1 MPNMSRRTRGW
12 RKRRRLP
19 PNRLLQRDAAAAE
32 KALIPPSFDGISSFK
47 LFKGGFAGRGVL
59 AQKIKLSTIADALKV
74 STATVSLAL
83 RDSPLVADKTRERI
97 KEHARAIGYIY
108 NRRAASLRTSRS
120 GIVGVVVHDIMNP
133 VYAEILRSIESEL
146 DRGRQTFLLCNHYDD
161 LEKQRTFIDT
171 LLQLGAD
178 GVIMSAAIGTPKED
192 IALAEGNGLP
202 AVLIARSVTGAD
214 VPVFRGDDAYGIGLA
229 TNHLISLGHSRIAM
243 IGGTDSTSTGRDRYR
258 GYVMAMQKAGME
270 IRPEWRLPGPRTKQA
285 GFEAAQEFL
294 ALKDKPTAAVC
305 WNDLVAI
312 GLMNGIARAGMVTGV
327 DISVTGYDDLEE
339 AAIAT
344 PALTT
349 VWNGQREVGRRAAR
363 ALLDRL
369 SGIEVH
375 GGQELIRPELHVRQ
389 STGRPRE
396 R

>member
-1 MPNMSRRTRGW
+1 MN
-12 RKRRRLP
+12 
-19 PNRLLQRDAAAAE
+19 
-32 KALIPPSFDGISSFK
+32 
-47 LFKGGFAGRGVL
+47 
-59 AQKIKLSTIADALKV
+59 V

-83 RDSPLVADKTRERI
+83 RDSPLVADATRERI
-97 KEHARAIGYIY
+97 KEHARTIGYIY

-133 VYAEILRSIESEL
+133 FFAEILRSIESEL
-146 DRGRQTFLLCNHYDD
+146 DRSRQTFLLSNHYDQ

-178 GVIMSAAIGTPKED
+178 GVIMSPAIGTPSAD
-192 IALAEGNGLP
+192 IQLAEANGLP
-202 AVLIARSVTGAD
+202 AVLIARSVEDAD

-229 TNHLISLGHSRIAM
+229 TNHLISLGHRRIAM
-243 IGGTDSTSTGRDRYR
+243 IGGTDQTSTGRDRYR
-258 GYVMAMQKAGME
+258 GYVMAMEAAGLPVE
-270 IRPEWRLPGPRTKQA
+270 TRWRIPGPRTKQA
-285 GFEAAQEFL
+285 GFEASQQFL

-312 GLMNGIARAGMVTGV
+312 GLMNGIARAGLVPGV
-327 DISVTGYDDLEE
+327 DVSVTGYDDLEE

-363 ALLDRL
+363 TLLDRL
-369 SGIEVH
+369 NGVEVH

-389 STGRPRE
+389 STGKPVE

>member
-1 MPNMSRRTRGW
+1 M
-12 RKRRRLP
+12 
-19 PNRLLQRDAAAAE
+19 
-32 KALIPPSFDGISSFK
+32 
-47 LFKGGFAGRGVL
+47 
-59 AQKIKLSTIADALKV
+59 AQKIKLSTIADALGV

-83 RDSPLVADKTRERI
+83 RDSPLVADATRLRI
-97 KEHARAIGYIY
+97 KEHAREIGYIY

-133 VYAEILRSIESEL
+133 FFAEILRSIETEL
-146 DRGRQTFLLCNHYDD
+146 DRSRQTFLLSNHYDQ

-178 GVIMSAAIGTPKED
+178 GVIMSPAIGTPPQD
-192 IALAEGNGLP
+192 ILLAEENGLP
-202 AVLIARSVTGAD
+202 AVLIARSVEGAA
-214 VPVFRGDDAYGIGLA
+214 VPVFRGDDSYGIGLA
-229 TNHLISLGHSRIAM
+229 TNHLISLGHTRIAM
-243 IGGTDSTSTGRDRYR
+243 IGGTDQTSTGRDRYQ
-258 GYVMAMQKAGME
+258 GYVAAMEKAGLE
-270 IRPEWRLPGPRTKQA
+270 VKPEWRFPGPRTKQA
-285 GFEAAQEFL
+285 GFEMTGAFL

-312 GLMNGIARAGMVTGV
+312 GLMNGIARAGLVPGV

-363 ALLDRL
+363 VLLDRL
-369 SGIEVH
+369 NGIEVH
-375 GGQELIRPELHVRQ
+375 PEQVLIKPELHVRQ
-389 STGRPRE
+389 STTQPVE

>member
-1 MPNMSRRTRGW
+1 M
-12 RKRRRLP
+12 L
-19 PNRLLQRDAAAAE
+19 
-32 KALIPPSFDGISSFK
+32 
-47 LFKGGFAGRGVL
+47 GGRPKL
-59 AQKIKLSTIADALKV
+59 AQKIKLSTIADALSV

-83 RDSPLVADKTRERI
+83 RDSPLVADATRERI

-133 VYAEILRSIESEL
+133 FFAEILRSIESEL
-146 DRGRQTFLLCNHYDD
+146 DRSRQTFLLSNHYDQ

-178 GVIMSAAIGTPKED
+178 GVIMSPAIDTPAED
-192 IALAEGNGLP
+192 IRLAEDNGLP
-202 AVLIARSVTGAD
+202 AVLIARSVEGAG
-214 VPVFRGDDAYGIGLA
+214 VPVFRGDDAYGTGLA
-229 TNHLISLGHSRIAM
+229 TNHLISLGHKRIAM
-243 IGGTDSTSTGRDRYR
+243 IGGTDQTSTGRDRFQ
-258 GYVMAMQKAGME
+258 GYVAAMEAAGME
-270 IRPEWRLPGPRTKQA
+270 IRPGWRLPGPRTKQA
-285 GFEAAQEFL
+285 GFEVAGQFL
-294 ALKDKPTAAVC
+294 ALKDRPTAAVC

-312 GLMNGIARAGMVTGV
+312 GLMNGIARAGLVPGV

-369 SGIEVH
+369 NGGLAH
-375 GGQELIRPELHVRQ
+375 GRQELIKPELHVRQ
-389 STGRPRE
+389 STGRPVE
-396 R
+396 GS

>member
-1 MPNMSRRTRGW
+1 MG
-12 RKRRRLP
+12 
-19 PNRLLQRDAAAAE
+19 
-32 KALIPPSFDGISSFK
+32 
-47 LFKGGFAGRGVL
+47 
-59 AQKIKLSTIADALKV
+59 V

-83 RDSPLVADKTRERI
+83 RDSPLVADATRERI
-97 KEHARAIGYIY
+97 KEHARRIGYIY

-133 VYAEILRSIESEL
+133 FFAEILRSIETEL
-146 DRGRQTFLLCNHYDD
+146 DRSRQTFLLSNHYDQLD
-161 LEKQRTFIDT
+161 KQRTFIDT

-178 GVIMSAAIGTPKED
+178 GVIMSPAIGTPAED
-192 IALAEGNGLP
+192 IGMAEENGLP
-202 AVLIARSVTGAD
+202 AVLIARSVEGAD

-229 TNHLISLGHSRIAM
+229 TNHLISLGHRRIAM
-243 IGGTDSTSTGRDRYR
+243 IGGTDQTSTGRDRYR
-258 GYVMAMQKAGME
+258 GYVAAMEAAGLE
-270 IRPEWRLPGPRTKQA
+270 VGQGWRLPGPRTKQA
-285 GFEAAQEFL
+285 GFEASAQFL

-312 GLMNGIARAGMVTGV
+312 GLMNGIARAGLVPGV

-349 VWNGQREVGRRAAR
+349 VWNGQREVGRLAAR

-369 SGIEVH
+369 NGIEVH
-375 GGQELIRPELHVRQ
+375 GGQKLTRPELHVRS
-389 STGRPRE
+389 STAKPVE

>member
-1 MPNMSRRTRGW
+1 M
-12 RKRRRLP
+12 
-19 PNRLLQRDAAAAE
+19 
-32 KALIPPSFDGISSFK
+32 
-47 LFKGGFAGRGVL
+47 
-59 AQKIKLSTIADALKV
+59 AQKIKLSTIAEALGV

-83 RDSPLVADKTRERI
+83 RDSPLVADATRQRI

-133 VYAEILRSIESEL
+133 FFAEILRSIESEL
-146 DRGRQTFLLCNHYDD
+146 DRSRQTFLLSNHYDQ

-178 GVIMSAAIGTPKED
+178 GVIMSPAIGTPPED
-192 IALAEGNGLP
+192 IMLAEENGLP
-202 AVLIARSVTGAD
+202 AVLIARSVDGAR
-214 VPVFRGDDAYGIGLA
+214 VPTFRGDDAYGIGLA
-229 TNHLISLGHSRIAM
+229 TNHLISLGHTRIAM
-243 IGGTDSTSTGRDRYR
+243 IGGTDHTSTGRERYR
-258 GYVMAMQKAGME
+258 GYVEAMQKAGLE
-270 IRPEWRLPGPRTKQA
+270 VKPEWRFPGPRTKQA
-285 GFEAAQEFL
+285 GFEVTGAFL

-312 GLMNGIARAGMVTGV
+312 GLMNGIARAGLAPGV

-363 ALLDRL
+363 VLLDRL
-369 SGIEVH
+369 NGAEVNPC
-375 GGQELIRPELHVRQ
+375 QELIKPELHVRQ
-389 STGRPRE
+389 STTRPVE